1 MRLVTARTGLGAG
14 LMTALTIASL
24 LLIAIPTHAEKTDI
38 VILQN
43 GDRITGEI
51 KKLEAGLLKYS
62 TDDMDNVYIEWE
74 KIHHIKSTHR
84 FEIIDIHGV
93 RRYSSMDSTATPG
106 EVVVRTPVAD
116 DVLEI
121 IEIVRIT
128 PIEAGF
134 LQRLDG
140 SISVGFSYTR
150 ATDTAEF
157 TLGGDTSYRGEKN
170 AGKLEYSGYISDQ
183 SEQRTSRYNASLSY
197 ERFLRRRWT
206 VGSALTAEGNE
217 ELGLDSR
224 YSLTLNGSRYIV
236 ETNKTILKASLGL
249 AGTREIHSDTDSTS
263 YNLELPVTADY
274 KRFTFQNPESN
285 IQLSGSIYPNLT
297 TSVRYRAS
305 VNLDLNHELLS
316 DLFFV
321 IQVYYDFDNQPPE
334 GAAKDDYRFSTSI
347 SWSFG

>member
-1 MRLVTARTGLGAG
+1 M
-14 LMTALTIASL
+14 
-24 LLIAIPTHAEKTDI
+24 
-38 VILQN
+38 
-43 GDRITGEI
+43 
-51 KKLEAGLLKYS
+51 
-62 TDDMDNVYIEWE
+62 
-74 KIHHIKSTHR
+74 
-84 FEIIDIHGV
+84 
-93 RRYSSMDSTATPG
+93 
-106 EVVVRTPVAD
+106 
-116 DVLEI
+116 
-121 IEIVRIT
+121 
-128 PIEAGF
+128 
-134 LQRLDG
+134 
-140 SISVGFSYTR
+140 
-150 ATDTAEF
+150 
-157 TLGGDTSYRGEKN
+157 
-170 AGKLEYSGYISDQ
+170 
-183 SEQRTSRYNASLSY
+183 
-197 ERFLRRRWT
+197 
-206 VGSALTAEGNE
+206 GSALTAEGNE

-297 TSVRYRAS
+297 TSGRYRAS